1 MDFNFIASLIWKKNR
16 LNRYY
21 CSMMRHWQFQS
32 GILGPTETCK
42 ISDGTDGTGIYLNL
56 GLAAPGVGW
65 INRLL
70 QRKLSIGNRLF
81 VNNISINILTPTA
94 TVAVINVIYVTKN
107 SMPRSLKKIWKSWVF
122 SITND
127 FKTKK
132 VVRKLL
138 HWYF

>member
-1 MDFNFIASLIWKKNR
+1 M
-16 LNRYY
+16 LNDETLTIPKWY
-21 CSMMRHWQFQS
+21 F
-32 GILGPTETCK
+32 GPTETCK

-107 SMPRSLKKIWKSWVF
+107 SMPRSLKKI
-122 SITND
+122 
-127 FKTKK
+127 
-132 VVRKLL
+132 
-138 HWYF
+138 